1 MKIQNSNQKNVTPE
15 SRNKS
20 GTGSVR
26 GDSRAIKVFI
36 FSRMKFRAAFILSLS
51 LLVSSSFA
59 VSLTPPMVLKMQED
73 RSMADSEEFA
83 AENDFSPFRYLV
95 GGLSIGVCLAGFV
108 LMTMSGAMAEPGDD
122 KIALGTGIGMMALG
136 GVGIYWAF

>member
-1 MKIQNSNQKNVTPE
+1 
-15 SRNKS
+15 
-20 GTGSVR
+20 
-26 GDSRAIKVFI
+26 
-36 FSRMKFRAAFILSLS
+36 MKFVAVFILSLS
-51 LLVSSSFA
+51 LLATSSFA
-59 VSLTPPMVLKMQED
+59 VSLTPPLVLKMQED
-73 RSMADSEEFA
+73 RSTAASEEFA